1 MKKRKKNILPGAA
14 LAALVAAIIVYC
26 IMLNVE
32 KNALSAYEKG
42 AILVAAKDMPR
53 GLVLTEDN
61 VKGYLEEKEMDKRLI
76 PEAAI
81 TETGQLCLQMT
92 AGELDKGTMIT
103 QSLFINLE
111 EMHKNMK
118 EPVAAGFKA
127 DDLYQVVSGTLRSGD
142 HIHIY
147 TVDSDTGDVY
157 LTWEN
162 VFVKEVFDSAGVLIT
177 AEDATSAAQR
187 VNILM
192 EKENIE
198 QFYSELARGSLR
210 VVKVIESGGGNNE
223 TGL

>member
-14 LAALVAAIIVYC
+14 LAALISAIIVYC

-42 AILVAAKDMPR
+42 PILVTSKDVPR

-61 VKGYLEEKEMDKRLI
+61 VNEYFAEKEIDKQLI

-81 TETGQLCLQMT
+81 IEADRLFLQMT
-92 AGELDKGTMIT
+92 AGELDKGTLIT
-103 QSLFINLE
+103 QSMFTNLKE
-111 EMHKNMK
+111 IQEDMK
-118 EPVAAGFKA
+118 EPVCAGFKA

-142 HIHIY
+142 YIHIY
-147 TVDSDTGDVY
+147 TVDLNTGDVY
-157 LTWEN
+157 LIWDN
-162 VFVKEVFDSAGVLIT
+162 IFVKEVFDSAGVMIT
-177 AEDATSAAQR
+177 ADDKTSAAQR

-198 QFYSELARGSLR
+198 QFYSELAKGSLR
-210 VVKVIESGGGNNE
+210 VVKVIESGGE
-223 TGL
+223 QQ

>member
-14 LAALVAAIIVYC
+14 FAALIAAIIVYC

-42 AILVAAKDMPR
+42 IVLVTSKDMPR

-61 VKGYLEEKEMDKRLI
+61 IYTYFEEKEIDKQLI

-81 TETGQLCLQMT
+81 TEKERLCLQMT

-103 QSLFINLE
+103 QSMFTNLNE
-111 EMHKNMK
+111 IQENMK

-127 DDLYQVVSGTLRSGD
+127 DDLYQVVTGTLRSGD
-142 HIHIY
+142 YIHIY
-147 TVDSDTGDVY
+147 TVDPDTGDVY
-157 LTWEN
+157 LTWDN
-162 VFVKEVFDSAGVLIT
+162 IFIKEVFDSAGVLIT
-177 AEDATSAAQR
+177 AEDKTSAAQR

-198 QFYSELARGSLR
+198 QFYSELAKGSLR
-210 VVKVIESGGGNNE
+210 VVKVIASGGE
-223 TGL
+223 SQ

>member
-14 LAALVAAIIVYC
+14 FAALIAAIIVYC

-42 AILVAAKDMPR
+42 IVLVTSKDMPR

-61 VKGYLEEKEMDKRLI
+61 IYTYFEEKEIDKQLI

-81 TETGQLCLQMT
+81 TEKERLCLQMT

-103 QSLFINLE
+103 QSMFTNLNE
-111 EMHKNMK
+111 IHENMK

-127 DDLYQVVSGTLRSGD
+127 DDLYQVVTGTLRSGD
-142 HIHIY
+142 YIHIY
-147 TVDSDTGDVY
+147 TVDPDTGDVY
-157 LTWEN
+157 LTWDN
-162 VFVKEVFDSAGVLIT
+162 IFIKEVFDSAGVLIT
-177 AEDATSAAQR
+177 AEDKTSAAQR

-198 QFYSELARGSLR
+198 QFYSELAKGALR
-210 VVKVIESGGGNNE
+210 VVKVIASGGE
-223 TGL
+223 SQ